1 MSIRRQMDAHGLRR
15 KSGSRPVVS
24 SQPSVFALRGRFIF
38 IVHNTEMITVIE
50 LCSEQ
55 TESLRLAL
63 QQSRSANEQVVVSA
77 IVQQL
82 L

>member
-1 MSIRRQMDAHGLRR
+1 
-15 KSGSRPVVS
+15 
-24 SQPSVFALRGRFIF
+24 
-38 IVHNTEMITVIE
+38 MIAVIE

-77 IVQQL
+77 IIQQL

>member
-1 MSIRRQMDAHGLRR
+1 MDALGLRR
-15 KSGSRPVVS
+15 KSRSRPVVS
-24 SQPSVFALRGRFIF
+24 LQPSVFAIRGRFIF
-38 IVHNTEMITVIE
+38 IVHHTEMIAVIE

-77 IVQQL
+77 IIQQL